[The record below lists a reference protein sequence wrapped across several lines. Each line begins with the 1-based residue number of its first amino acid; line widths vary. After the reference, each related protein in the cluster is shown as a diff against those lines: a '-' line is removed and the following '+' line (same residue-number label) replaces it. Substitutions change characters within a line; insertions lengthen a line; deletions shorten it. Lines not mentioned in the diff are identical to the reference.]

1 MILSEVR
8 ERQISNDITFV
19 ESLKNKDTKE
29 LIYKT
34 EIDSQTEDKPMVT
47 KGEREEGKIRSL
59 GSAYTDYYI

>member
-1 MILSEVR
+1 M
-8 ERQISNDITFV
+8 